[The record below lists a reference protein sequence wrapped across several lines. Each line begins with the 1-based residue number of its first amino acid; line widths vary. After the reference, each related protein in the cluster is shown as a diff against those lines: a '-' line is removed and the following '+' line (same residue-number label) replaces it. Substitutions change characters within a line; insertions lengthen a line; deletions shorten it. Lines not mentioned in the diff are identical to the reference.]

1 MAMVDRRKREQV
13 QALGVLAFA
22 MTVCAG
28 LGLSRLRARPDVVVR
43 QAR

>member
-1 MAMVDRRKREQV
+1 V

-28 LGLSRLRARPDVVVR
+28 LGLSRLRTRPEVAVRRAR
-43 QAR
+43 